1 MINYNEGD
9 KDTQGRKDRFF
20 NKRCWGKCIAT
31 VKKKTKLQCFPILYI
46 NINSPW
52 IKYLNVKLNIIKLL
66 EENIS
71 RTLVK
76 INCSNFFFLIYLL
89 E

>member
-31 VKKKTKLQCFPILYI
+31 VKKKQNYNVFQYYI
-46 NINSPW
+46 
-52 IKYLNVKLNIIKLL
+52 
-66 EENIS
+66 
-71 RTLVK
+71 
-76 INCSNFFFLIYLL
+76 
-89 E
+89 